1 MLFVTSSPDESGRMT
16 GQGSSE
22 ASSDWLGLA
31 GRVCVV
37 TGGGGGIGRATALSL
52 ALAGANVAAIDRDE
66 KGLAVTEAE
75 LHKHG
80 GTHLVKSCDTTSA
93 ESVTAASHAI
103 EKALGP
109 CDVLVNTA
117 AILRRSEEHTS
128 ELQSP

>member
-1 MLFVTSSPDESGRMT
+1 MLPGKIHRESDHMS

-22 ASSDWLGLA
+22 HSSDWLGLA

-52 ALAGANVAAIDRDE
+52 ALAGANVAAIDLDE
-66 KGLAVTEAE
+66 RGLAATEAE
-75 LHKHG
+75 LHRRG
-80 GTHLVKSCDTTSA
+80 GTHLVTRCDTTSA

-109 CDVLVNTA
+109 CD
-117 AILRRSEEHTS
+117 
-128 ELQSP
+128 